1 MKEEKKDKNNVD
13 VQQTGGLRERLGR
26 VKPTRW
32 ARFAIVAAIFIGWVV
47 WLGSW

>member
-1 MKEEKKDKNNVD
+1 MEEEKKDKKNVD

-32 ARFAIVAAIFIGWVV
+32 VRFAIVAAIFIGWVA
-47 WLGSW
+47 WLGS